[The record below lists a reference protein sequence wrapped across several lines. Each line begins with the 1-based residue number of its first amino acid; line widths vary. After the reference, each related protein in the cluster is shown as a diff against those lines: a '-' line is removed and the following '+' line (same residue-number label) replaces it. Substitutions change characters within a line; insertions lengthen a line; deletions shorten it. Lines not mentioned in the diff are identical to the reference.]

1 PCANRG
7 TYSDLSKSADAANP
21 AAKIHGL
28 EAVDRAIN
36 RSDGEDENRANL
48 VSSRSISKPI
58 SLAHSASAPAGPQL
72 HGLPRSGCPLKTKA
86 NHACLPETSWSLW
99 PVSFLPYPF
108 SPPQR
113 LTMIIAYTILGF
125 LLFSTMH
132 LYHRLAVFDLQGNA
146 FVRNPSF
153 ADAPGTMKS
162 TLQSLELQLTELV
175 ELTGQVAQSLMHL
188 TGEIREISLTT
199 GSPTS
204 GTPTAG
210 QEPTSHSEPGPPV

>member
-1 PCANRG
+1 MVDICSEPDNLWSQ
-7 TYSDLSKSADAANP
+7 TVVILHIN
-21 AAKIHGL
+21 ITN
-28 EAVDRAIN
+28 AV
-36 RSDGEDENRANL
+36 E
-48 VSSRSISKPI
+48 PI
-58 SLAHSASAPAGPQL
+58 K
-72 HGLPRSGCPLKTKA
+72 CF
-86 NHACLPETSWSLW
+86 CC
-99 PVSFLPYPF
+99 
-108 SPPQR
+108 SPHQFQNS
-113 LTMIIAYTILGF
+113 LGF